1 MKYDIGDIN
10 KLCKEHPLNSV
21 WQIIDM
27 GTGKVFPVTGFSG
40 SFGDTSFSCHYTQ
53 KEGSKQQT
61 SKDVLKKLADYIE
74 DTVIYCT
81 IWEYVHDGKECF
93 WVDFHV
99 RNITYCDRVFTLF
112 VDSRTR
118 SK

>member
-40 SFGDTSFSCHYTQ
+40 SVGGNPFSFHFTQ
-53 KEGSKQQT
+53 KKDSKQKT
-61 SKDVLKKLADYIE
+61 S
-74 DTVIYCT
+74 
-81 IWEYVHDGKECF
+81 
-93 WVDFHV
+93 
-99 RNITYCDRVFTLF
+99 
-112 VDSRTR
+112 
-118 SK
+118 

>member
-10 KLCKEHPLNSV
+10 RLCKERPLNSV

-27 GTGKVFPVTGFSG
+27 GTGKVFPITGFSG

-61 SKDVLKKLADYIE
+61 STVLYGSTYT
-74 DTVIYCT
+74 TVKSVSGLISMLETSHTVTGYSHCLLT
-81 IWEYVHDGKECF
+81 VE
-93 WVDFHV
+93 HV
-99 RNITYCDRVFTLF
+99 LDNFF
-112 VDSRTR
+112 
-118 SK
+118 